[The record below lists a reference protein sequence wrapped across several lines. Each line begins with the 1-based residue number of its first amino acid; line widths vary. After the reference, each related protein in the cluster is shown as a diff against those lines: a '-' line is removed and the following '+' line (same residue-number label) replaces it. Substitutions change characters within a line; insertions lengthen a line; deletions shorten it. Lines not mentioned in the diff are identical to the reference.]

1 MTACVISTLVSQIS
15 YRDSIYTTKL
25 RRQGIDIFETKDP
38 NVLKDLFVR
47 DVIVPEPIVVLA
59 SADFKTMLDFVV
71 QSSNSQLYVESPNGD
86 HLGAISLLE
95 LRRLIYEQETL
106 QHIVV
111 AGDLVDS
118 SHPVVTDDVD
128 LSVVMKI
135 FSGTHID
142 EIAVVD
148 ADDRNRLVGTVHEK
162 DVIEASNREQIR
174 RDLAGGIKTSIS
186 AAGSG
191 QTVELGDGYQL
202 REIMA
207 PPHVTGRSLR
217 RLTLRERIGVQ
228 VLLVRSKKAGGGTR
242 LRVPHG
248 DDVMVEG
255 DAVIV
260 AGTIEALDM
269 LDTLSAQPPPENN
282 EP

>member
-1 MTACVISTLVSQIS
+1 LW
-15 YRDSIYTTKL
+15 
-25 RRQGIDIFETKDP
+25 
-38 NVLKDLFVR
+38 VR
-47 DVIVPEPIVVLA
+47 DVIGLDPVVVPA
-59 SADFKTMLDFVV
+59 AADFKTVLDLVV
-71 QSSNSQLYVESPNGD
+71 QSTHSQFYVASPTGA

-95 LRRLIYEQETL
+95 LRRLIYDQENL
-106 QHIVV
+106 QHVVV

-118 SHPVVTDDVD
+118 SHPTVTDDVD
-128 LSVVMKI
+128 LSVVMQI
-135 FSGTHID
+135 FSASHID

-148 ADDRNRLVGTVHEK
+148 ADDRTRLVGTVREK
-162 DVIEASNREQIR
+162 DVIEASNREQLR
-174 RDLAGGIKTSIS
+174 RDLAGGMQTSIG

-217 RLTLRERIGVQ
+217 QLTLRERVGVQ
-228 VLLVRSKKAGGGTR
+228 VLLVRSKHRDRGTH

-248 DDVMVEG
+248 DDILVEG

-260 AGTIEALDM
+260 AGTKAALDM
-269 LDTLSAQPPPENN
+269 LDALGAQPPPETNGL
-282 EP
+282 